1 MNTNGEEIIKALCNR
16 LKDEGKLCTDNQI
29 CTLLRSLNRYE
40 VNQIVTFKTTDK
52 WEREKLEKTR
62 NSTQTIINETK

>member
-52 WEREKLEKTR
+52 WKREKLEKTR